1 MHMCMHMFTPVGIIR
16 APSRKEQESNS
27 HELDT
32 PALRGVNNSG
42 GSTQRMFDSPW
53 QFLTGPPPRG
63 MATYLMVAEI
73 VEKDLQR

>member
-1 MHMCMHMFTPVGIIR
+1 
-16 APSRKEQESNS
+16 
-27 HELDT
+27 
-32 PALRGVNNSG
+32 
-42 GSTQRMFDSPW
+42 MFDSPW